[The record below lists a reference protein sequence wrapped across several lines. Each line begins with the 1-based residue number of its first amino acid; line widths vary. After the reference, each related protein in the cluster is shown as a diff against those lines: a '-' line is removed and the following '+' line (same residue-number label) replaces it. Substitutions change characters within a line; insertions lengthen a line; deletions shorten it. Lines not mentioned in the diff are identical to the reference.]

1 MMMGRP
7 RSGFFLASY
16 GSELFIGKIG
26 FPFSPGVL
34 LSVYD
39 GLLLRVMYAGSRL
52 GPRFVAADLTLLAAV
67 AVDDGGAGATPL
79 RGVRVELDG
88 TLPRV
93 EVVRL
98 FERSSSRTRSSRL
111 E

>member
-1 MMMGRP
+1 MMIGRP
-7 RSGFFLASY
+7 RSGLCFLASY
-16 GSELFIGKIG
+16 GSELLIGKIG

-39 GLLLRVMYAGSRL
+39 GLLLRVMNASRR
-52 GPRFVAADLTLLAAV
+52 GPRVADDLTV
-67 AVDDGGAGATPL
+67 ATGADDDGGAGATPL
-79 RGVRVELDG
+79 RGLRVELDG